1 MKKQYTIISH
11 DWSKEIVK
19 TYHDGKIEVTKL
31 LWLDEVNEYIEQLE
45 KDGYTFGYTQE
56 QVNQAR
62 QDYEYKRANMIND
75 KEV

>member
-1 MKKQYTIISH
+1 MRKQYTII
-11 DWSKEIVK
+11 DDVWSKKIVK
-19 TYHDGKIEVTKL
+19 TYHDGKIEETKL
-31 LWLDEVNEYIEQLE
+31 LWLNEVDEYIEQLE